1 MVGAEGTSQ
10 KRVSASGNQYLSRVV
25 SFTKFMTAED
35 RPDSAGTFKA
45 FAIAEGILLIIL
57 GVLALIFPVL
67 ASVWVTGVIAVVFLV
82 GGVVGW
88 ISNLARSKRMGR
100 WICFWRLVVSTLFI
114 VAGASMI
121 SNFRS
126 PADAAEQVAT
136 LSLAIGIVFL
146 VEGVVAFFNG
156 LSHSNRPGAGWA
168 IANGLI
174 TFILGL
180 LIVTL
185 KFWGLLWV
193 LGVLVGISFLFSGID
208 LIALSSTI
216 HNDQEPPAAA
226 LSARSQRLSTS
237 ERKGPS
243 FSLGPC
249 LCLDPAQSPPLQP

>member
-1 MVGAEGTSQ
+1 
-10 KRVSASGNQYLSRVV
+10 
-25 SFTKFMTAED
+25 MTADD
-35 RPDSAGTFKA
+35 RTDSVGTFKA

-57 GVLALIFPVL
+57 GVFALVFPVI

-156 LSHSNRPGAGWA
+156 LSHGNRPGAGWA
-168 IANGLI
+168 IANGVV

-193 LGVLVGISFLFSGID
+193 LGALVGISFLFSGID

-216 HNDQEPPAAA
+216 HNDQVHQLLHDQLAVSVLRAV
-226 LSARSQRLSTS
+226 S
-237 ERKGPS
+237 EGLGSHPGS
-243 FSLGPC
+243 FFVS
-249 LCLDPAQSPPLQP
+249 

>member
-1 MVGAEGTSQ
+1 
-10 KRVSASGNQYLSRVV
+10 
-25 SFTKFMTAED
+25 
-35 RPDSAGTFKA
+35 
-45 FAIAEGILLIIL
+45 
-57 GVLALIFPVL
+57 
-67 ASVWVTGVIAVVFLV
+67 
-82 GGVVGW
+82 
-88 ISNLARSKRMGR
+88 
-100 WICFWRLVVSTLFI
+100 
-114 VAGASMI
+114 MI

-168 IANGLI
+168 IANGVV

-193 LGVLVGISFLFSGID
+193 LGALVGISFLFSGID

-216 HNDQEPPAAA
+216 HNDQDPPAAA
-226 LSARSQRLSTS
+226 
-237 ERKGPS
+237 
-243 FSLGPC
+243 
-249 LCLDPAQSPPLQP
+249 

>member
-1 MVGAEGTSQ
+1 
-10 KRVSASGNQYLSRVV
+10 
-25 SFTKFMTAED
+25 MTAED

-168 IANGLI
+168 VANGVI

-208 LIALSSTI
+208 LIAFSSAI
-216 HNDQEPPAAA
+216 HNDQDPPAAA
-226 LSARSQRLSTS
+226 
-237 ERKGPS
+237 
-243 FSLGPC
+243 
-249 LCLDPAQSPPLQP
+249 

>member
-1 MVGAEGTSQ
+1 
-10 KRVSASGNQYLSRVV
+10 
-25 SFTKFMTAED
+25 MTADD
-35 RPDSAGTFKA
+35 RPDSVGTFKA

-57 GVLALIFPVL
+57 GVLALIFPVI

-126 PADAAEQVAT
+126 PAEAAEQVAT
-136 LSLAIGIVFL
+136 LSLTIGIVFL

-156 LSHSNRPGAGWA
+156 LSHSKRPGAGWA
-168 IANGLI
+168 IANGVI

-180 LIVTL
+180 MIVTL

-193 LGVLVGISFLFSGID
+193 LGALVGISFLFSGID
-208 LIALSSTI
+208 LIAFSSTI
-216 HNDQEPPAAA
+216 HNDQDPPAAA
-226 LSARSQRLSTS
+226 
-237 ERKGPS
+237 
-243 FSLGPC
+243 
-249 LCLDPAQSPPLQP
+249 

>member
-1 MVGAEGTSQ
+1 
-10 KRVSASGNQYLSRVV
+10 
-25 SFTKFMTAED
+25 MTADD
-35 RPDSAGTFKA
+35 RPDSLGTFKA

-168 IANGLI
+168 VANGVI

-216 HNDQEPPAAA
+216 HNDQDPPAAA
-226 LSARSQRLSTS
+226 
-237 ERKGPS
+237 
-243 FSLGPC
+243 
-249 LCLDPAQSPPLQP
+249 

>member
-1 MVGAEGTSQ
+1 
-10 KRVSASGNQYLSRVV
+10 
-25 SFTKFMTAED
+25 MTADD
-35 RPDSAGTFKA
+35 RPDSVGTFKA

-57 GVLALIFPVL
+57 GVLALIFPVI
-67 ASVWVTGVIAVVFLV
+67 ASVWVTGVIAIVFLV

-156 LSHSNRPGAGWA
+156 LSHSKRPGAGWA
-168 IANGLI
+168 IANGVI

-180 LIVTL
+180 MIVTL

-193 LGVLVGISFLFSGID
+193 LGALVGISFLFSGID

-216 HNDQEPPAAA
+216 HNDQDPPAAA
-226 LSARSQRLSTS
+226 
-237 ERKGPS
+237 
-243 FSLGPC
+243 
-249 LCLDPAQSPPLQP
+249 

>member
-1 MVGAEGTSQ
+1 
-10 KRVSASGNQYLSRVV
+10 
-25 SFTKFMTAED
+25 MTAED

-57 GVLALIFPVL
+57 GVLALIFPVI

-168 IANGLI
+168 IANGVI

-216 HNDQEPPAAA
+216 HNDQDPPAAA
-226 LSARSQRLSTS
+226 
-237 ERKGPS
+237 
-243 FSLGPC
+243 
-249 LCLDPAQSPPLQP
+249 

>member
-1 MVGAEGTSQ
+1 
-10 KRVSASGNQYLSRVV
+10 
-25 SFTKFMTAED
+25 MTADD
-35 RPDSAGTFKA
+35 RPDSVGTFKA

-57 GVLALIFPVL
+57 GVLALIFPVI

-82 GGVVGW
+82 GGIVGW

-126 PADAAEQVAT
+126 PADAAQQVAT

-168 IANGLI
+168 VANGVI

-216 HNDQEPPAAA
+216 HNDQDPPAAA
-226 LSARSQRLSTS
+226 
-237 ERKGPS
+237 
-243 FSLGPC
+243 
-249 LCLDPAQSPPLQP
+249 

>member
-1 MVGAEGTSQ
+1 
-10 KRVSASGNQYLSRVV
+10 
-25 SFTKFMTAED
+25 MTAD
-35 RPDSAGTFKA
+35 DPSDSVGTFKA

-57 GVLALIFPVL
+57 GVLALVFPVI

-168 IANGLI
+168 IANGVV

-193 LGVLVGISFLFSGID
+193 LGALVGISFLFSGID

-216 HNDQEPPAAA
+216 HNDQDPPAAA
-226 LSARSQRLSTS
+226 
-237 ERKGPS
+237 
-243 FSLGPC
+243 
-249 LCLDPAQSPPLQP
+249 

>member
-1 MVGAEGTSQ
+1 
-10 KRVSASGNQYLSRVV
+10 
-25 SFTKFMTAED
+25 MTAED

-168 IANGLI
+168 VANGVI

-208 LIALSSTI
+208 LIALSSPI
-216 HNDQEPPAAA
+216 HNDQDPPAAA
-226 LSARSQRLSTS
+226 
-237 ERKGPS
+237 
-243 FSLGPC
+243 
-249 LCLDPAQSPPLQP
+249 

>member
-1 MVGAEGTSQ
+1 
-10 KRVSASGNQYLSRVV
+10 
-25 SFTKFMTAED
+25 MTADD
-35 RPDSAGTFKA
+35 RPDSVGTFKA

-57 GVLALIFPVL
+57 GVLALIFPVI

-126 PADAAEQVAT
+126 PADAAQQVAT

-168 IANGLI
+168 VANGVI

-216 HNDQEPPAAA
+216 HNDQDPPAAA
-226 LSARSQRLSTS
+226 
-237 ERKGPS
+237 
-243 FSLGPC
+243 
-249 LCLDPAQSPPLQP
+249 

>member
-1 MVGAEGTSQ
+1 MARLSRLELTGGAEGTSQ
-10 KRVSASGNQYLSRVV
+10 KRDRSWGNQYLSRVV
-25 SFTKFMTAED
+25 SFTKFMTMDD
-35 RPDSAGTFKA
+35 RPDSLGSFKA

-57 GVLALIFPVL
+57 GIIALIFPVL

-126 PADAAEQVAT
+126 PADAAGQVAA

-168 IANGLI
+168 IANGVI

-216 HNDQEPPAAA
+216 HNDQDPPAAA
-226 LSARSQRLSTS
+226 
-237 ERKGPS
+237 
-243 FSLGPC
+243 
-249 LCLDPAQSPPLQP
+249 

>member
-1 MVGAEGTSQ
+1 
-10 KRVSASGNQYLSRVV
+10 
-25 SFTKFMTAED
+25 MTAED

-57 GVLALIFPVL
+57 GVLALIFPVI

-156 LSHSNRPGAGWA
+156 LSHSSRPGAGWA
-168 IANGLI
+168 VANGVI

-185 KFWGLLWV
+185 NSWNLVWV
-193 LGVLVGISFLFSGID
+193 LGMLVGISLLFSGID
-208 LIALSSTI
+208 LIAFSSTI
-216 HNDQEPPAAA
+216 HNDQDPPAAA
-226 LSARSQRLSTS
+226 
-237 ERKGPS
+237 
-243 FSLGPC
+243 
-249 LCLDPAQSPPLQP
+249 

>member
-1 MVGAEGTSQ
+1 MACLPRLELKVGAEETSQ
-10 KRVSASGNQYLSRVV
+10 NQFNASGNQYLSRVV
-25 SFTKFMTAED
+25 LVAKLMAADD
-35 RPDSAGTFKA
+35 RPDSAGRFKA

-57 GVLALIFPVL
+57 GFLALIFPVM
-67 ASVWVTGVIAVVFLV
+67 ASVWVTGVISVVFLV

-100 WICFWRLVVSTLFI
+100 WICFWQLVVSTLFI

-146 VEGVVAFFNG
+146 VEGLVAFFNG
-156 LSHSNRPGAGWA
+156 LSHSNRAGAGWA
-168 IANGLI
+168 IANGVI
-174 TFILGL
+174 TFILGVV
-180 LIVTL
+180 IVTL

-193 LGVLVGISFLFSGID
+193 LRALVGISFLFSGID

-216 HNDQEPPAAA
+216 HNDQEPPTAA
-226 LSARSQRLSTS
+226 
-237 ERKGPS
+237 
-243 FSLGPC
+243 
-249 LCLDPAQSPPLQP
+249 

>member
-1 MVGAEGTSQ
+1 LELKVGAEGTSQ
-10 KRVSASGNQYLSRVV
+10 KRVSTSRNQYRSGVV
-25 SFTKFMTAED
+25 SDTKFMTADD
-35 RPDSAGTFKA
+35 RSDSVGTFKA

-57 GVLALIFPVL
+57 GVLALVFPVI

-168 IANGLI
+168 IANGVV

-193 LGVLVGISFLFSGID
+193 LGALVGISFLFSGID

-216 HNDQEPPAAA
+216 HNDQDPPAAA
-226 LSARSQRLSTS
+226 
-237 ERKGPS
+237 
-243 FSLGPC
+243 
-249 LCLDPAQSPPLQP
+249 